1 MARTWRQLPMSFR
14 ASLMIMGNEAMTE
27 IDSIETLADPDLA
40 RRRAAWLA
48 YIPRSC
54 RVVFIGEAPPPEARY
69 FYYPESSG
77 HDYLFLE
84 LLQVLYPELKTLG
97 VAHMR
102 ANKPALLRR
111 FADDGYLLVD
121 AVEGRIPLSGPSN
134 RIRAIGA
141 GQEDLLERLS
151 VMGHNDFVAIPL
163 KATVHDGLSA
173 RTKSRIGERFLSDR
187 IPFPSNGQQVNFRR
201 RLSLALQSLNG

>member
-1 MARTWRQLPMSFR
+1 MSFR

-27 IDSIETLADPDLA
+27 IDSIENHVDPDLA

-48 YIPRSC
+48 HKPRSC
-54 RVVFIGEAPPPEARY
+54 RVLFIGEAPPPESRY
-69 FYYPESSG
+69 FYYAESNG
-77 HDYLFLE
+77 YDYLFLE

-121 AVEGRIPLSGPSN
+121 AMERRIPLNGSSS
-134 RIRAIGA
+134 RIRAISS

-151 VMGHNDFVAIPL
+151 VIGHNDFVAIPL

-173 RTKSRIGERFLSDR
+173 RTKSRIGERFIPDR
-187 IPFPSNGQQVNFRR
+187 IPFPSNGQQANFRR
-201 RLSLALQSLNG
+201 RLSLASQGLNG